1 MSVLFPV
8 QQSRL
13 FHKTMFRR
21 KIEGDSRRTLL
32 LTVSNEKERV
42 AVDAKL
48 HRVLV
53 LLGKI

>member
-8 QQSRL
+8 QQSHL

-53 LLGKI
+53 L